1 VSDSRDMM
9 NTAWGAIP
17 IEQLNEERAC
27 DPKERAECFR
37 ERLQN
42 EPETVLT
49 PTQDVYKCPACGV
62 ILDTRRNI
70 DE

>member
-49 PTQDVYKCPACGV
+49 PTQDVY
-62 ILDTRRNI
+62 
-70 DE
+70 